1 MAEFVKAPE
10 ALTARL
16 SQIGVVFDNENAETL
31 TEKLAQGQR
40 LVNQKGAVW
49 RWDGFRITQGAL
61 APSATKLE
69 ERNRLA
75 SLVAERGALEETLVR
90 YQKTVGN
97 RARSGA

>member
-1 MAEFVKAPE
+1 M
-10 ALTARL
+10 
-16 SQIGVVFDNENAETL
+16 VFDNENTETL
-31 TEKLAQGQR
+31 TQKLAQGQR

-75 SLVAERGALEETLVR
+75 TLVAERGALEETLFVIKK
-90 YQKTVGN
+90 QLETEQ
-97 RARSGA
+97 RSGAGNCQQNRTGFAKIATG